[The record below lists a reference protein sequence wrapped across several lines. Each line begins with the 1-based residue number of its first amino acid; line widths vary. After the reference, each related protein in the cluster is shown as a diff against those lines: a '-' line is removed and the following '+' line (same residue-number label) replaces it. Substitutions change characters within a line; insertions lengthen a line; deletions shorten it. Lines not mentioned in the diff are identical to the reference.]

1 MLNLYHF
8 FQKCVSPEDN
18 RSKAYI
24 DPHIKD
30 FTIERMRKGKTP
42 TRIKN
47 NIKRVYNIDVSL
59 MFVWRVR
66 KQYMKITGEYLK
78 NYREIYKENLDK
90 RKK

>member
-1 MLNLYHF
+1 MSVF
-8 FQKCVSPEDN
+8 KKDN

-30 FTIERMRKGKTP
+30 FAIERMRKGETP

-47 NIKRVYNIDVSL
+47 NIKRMYNIDVSL

-78 NYREIYKENLDK
+78 NYRELYRENLDK
-90 RKK
+90 RQK

>member
-1 MLNLYHF
+1 MSVF
-8 FQKCVSPEDN
+8 KKDN
-18 RSKAYI
+18 RNKAYI

-30 FTIERMRKGKTP
+30 FAIERMRKGETP

-78 NYREIYKENLDK
+78 NYREIYKEKLDK